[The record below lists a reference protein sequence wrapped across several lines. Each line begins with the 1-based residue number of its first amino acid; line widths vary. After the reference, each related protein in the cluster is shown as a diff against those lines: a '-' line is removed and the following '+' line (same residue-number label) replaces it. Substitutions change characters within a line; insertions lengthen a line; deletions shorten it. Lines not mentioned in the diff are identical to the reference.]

1 MWYKIA
7 PTVRVWL
14 SKDELKILDL
24 MESLPE
30 KQITRS
36 SLKHDQYAG
45 INLLV
50 SKSIIWRKKIPE
62 DVLYG
67 KKRKS

>member
-1 MWYKIA
+1 MWYRIA
-7 PTVRVWL
+7 PTVKVWL
-14 SKDELKILDL
+14 SKIEIEILNIMD
-24 MESLPE
+24 SLPE
-30 KQITRS
+30 RQITRS
-36 SLKHDQYAG
+36 SLKHEQYAG

-67 KKRKS
+67 KKKKS

>member
-7 PTVRVWL
+7 PTVKVWL
-14 SKDELKILDL
+14 SKIEVEILNMMDT
-24 MESLPE
+24 LPE
-30 KQITRS
+30 RQITRS
-36 SLKHDQYAG
+36 ALKHDQYAG

-50 SKSIIWRKKIPE
+50 SKSIIWRKKILD

-67 KKRKS
+67 KKRK

>member
-50 SKSIIWRKKIPE
+50 SKSIIWRKKISE
-62 DVLYG
+62 DVIYG
-67 KKRKS
+67 KKRK

>member
-7 PTVRVWL
+7 PTVKVWL
-14 SKDELKILDL
+14 SKIEVEILNMMDT
-24 MESLPE
+24 LPE
-30 KQITRS
+30 RQITRS
-36 SLKHDQYAG
+36 ALKHDQYAG

-62 DVLYG
+62 DVIYG
-67 KKRKS
+67 KKRK

>member
-7 PTVRVWL
+7 PTVKVWL
-14 SKDELKILDL
+14 SKIEVEILNMMDT
-24 MESLPE
+24 LPE
-30 KQITRS
+30 RQITRS
-36 SLKHDQYAG
+36 ALKHDQYAG

-50 SKSIIWRKKIPE
+50 SKSIIWRKKIPD

-67 KKRKS
+67 KKRK

>member
-1 MWYKIA
+1 MWYRIA
-7 PTVRVWL
+7 PTVKVWL
-14 SKDELKILDL
+14 SKIEIEILAIMD
-24 MESLPE
+24 SLPE
-30 KQITRS
+30 RQMTRS
-36 SLKHDQYAG
+36 SLKHEQYAG

-67 KKRKS
+67 KKKKS

>member
-24 MESLPE
+24 MDSLPE
-30 KQITRS
+30 RQIARS
-36 SLKHDQYAG
+36 SLKQDQYAG

-50 SKSIIWRKKIPE
+50 SKSIIWRKKISE
-62 DVLYG
+62 DVIYG
-67 KKRKS
+67 KKRK